1 MVFELHDKSPIPIYE
16 QIVAQVIF
24 AVAADG
30 IAVGENIPSVREM
43 AQRILAHPNTVAK
56 AYQEL
61 ERRGVLSAKRGVGME
76 VTAEAPKLCR
86 QQRQEIVRSQVRE
99 ALRSAVA
106 SALPPDEIRQLVDDE
121 LNHVNGEARHWE
133 KRS

>member
-1 MVFELHDKSPIPIYE
+1 MIFELHEHSPVPIYE

-30 IAVGENIPSVREM
+30 LAAGEIIPSVRDM

-61 ERRGVLSAKRGVGME
+61 ERRGVLTAKRGVGME
-76 VTAEAPKLCR
+76 VTAEAPRLCR
-86 QQRQEIVRSQVRE
+86 ERRQEIVRGQVRE

-106 SALPPDEIRQLVDDE
+106 SALSAEEIRKLVNDE
-121 LNHVNGEARHWE
+121 LNHVNGEARHQE

>member
-1 MVFELHDKSPIPIYE
+1 MFFEIDKKAANVYE
-16 QIVAQVIF
+16 QIVDGIIF

-30 IAVGENIPSVREM
+30 LAAGEIIPSVREL
-43 AQRILAHPNTVAK
+43 AQRVLVHPNTVAK

-61 ERRGVLSAKRGVGME
+61 ERRGVLTAKRGVGME
-76 VTAEAPKLCR
+76 VTADAPRLCR
-86 QQRQEIVRSQVRE
+86 ERRQERVRSQVRE

-106 SALPPDEIRQLVDDE
+106 SALSADEIHQLVQDE
-121 LNHVNGEARHWE
+121 LNHVNGEARHPE

>member
-1 MVFELHDKSPIPIYE
+1 MFELRDKSPVPIYE

-30 IAVGENIPSVREM
+30 LAVGEIIPSVRDM
-43 AQRILAHPNTVAK
+43 AQRILAHPNTVAR

-61 ERRGVLSAKRGVGME
+61 ERRGVLTAKRGVGME
-76 VTAEAPKLCR
+76 VTASAPRLCR
-86 QQRQEIVRSQVRE
+86 EQRQEIVRSQVRE

-106 SALPPDEIRQLVDDE
+106 GALTPDEIRRLVEDE
-121 LNHVNGEARHWE
+121 LNHVNGEARHRE
-133 KRS
+133 DRS